1 MYRRKFLR
9 NASMLAG
16 SMIIVPSVLA
26 KEKEYSL
33 MSVLGPIKPDELGIT
48 LVHEHVM
55 ADFIGAAETGTHR
68 YQPDKVVEKALPYL
82 LELKKAGCRTLIDCT
97 PVYLGRD
104 ARVLQRVAKASGLN
118 IFTTTGYY
126 CAVKQKFLPPHA
138 YTETAEQLAA
148 RWIDE
153 HKKGIEGSGVYPGL
167 IKTSVDEGP
176 LLPVCEKVL
185 TAVAITHLQT
195 GLSIS
200 AHTGNG
206 EAALQELAILK
217 KAGVHASAFRW
228 VHAQNEKDNQIYLQ
242 AAKMG
247 AWIEFDGINGSEPE
261 NITHHVACVKFMKE
275 NGFLNQTLISQDAG
289 WYWVGEPGGGVFRG
303 YTAIFEKFIPALKN
317 EGFTDDEV
325 KQLLVHNPRESLTIK
340 VRKI

>member
-9 NASMLAG
+9 DASTLMG
-16 SMIIVPSVLA
+16 SIMIMPSVLA
-26 KEKEYSL
+26 KQKDYPL

-48 LVHEHVM
+48 LIHEHVM

-68 YQPDKVVEKALPYL
+68 YRPDKVVEKALPYL

-104 ARVLQRVAKASGLN
+104 PRVLQQCAKASGLN

-126 CAVKQKFLPPHA
+126 CAVKQNFLPPHA
-138 YTETAEQLAA
+138 YTETAGQLAA

-153 HKKGIEGSGVYPGL
+153 HKNGIEGSGVYPGL

-206 EAALQELAILK
+206 EAALQEIAILK
-217 KAGVHASAFRW
+217 KGGVHASAFRW
-228 VHAQNEKDNQIYLQ
+228 VHAQNKKITRFIWTPL
-242 AAKMG
+242 KWVHGLSLMG
-247 AWIEFDGINGSEPE
+247 SMDRSPRTSHTMW
-261 NITHHVACVKFMKE
+261 HV
-275 NGFLNQTLISQDAG
+275 
-289 WYWVGEPGGGVFRG
+289 
-303 YTAIFEKFIPALKN
+303 
-317 EGFTDDEV
+317 
-325 KQLLVHNPRESLTIK
+325 
-340 VRKI
+340 

>member
-9 NASMLAG
+9 HASMLTG
-16 SMIIVPSVLA
+16 SLIIVPPVLA

-33 MSVLGPIKPDELGIT
+33 MSVLGPIKPAQLGIT
-48 LVHEHVM
+48 LIHEHVM

-68 YQPDKVVEKALPYL
+68 YQPDTIVQKALPFL
-82 LELKKAGCRTLIDCT
+82 NQLKKAGCRTLIDCT

-104 ARVLQRVAKASGLN
+104 VRVLQRVAKASGLN

-153 HKKGIEGSGVYPGL
+153 HKKGIDGSGVYPGL

-206 EAALQELAILK
+206 EAALQELTILK
-217 KAGVHASAFRW
+217 KVGVHPSAFRW
-228 VHAQNEKDNQIYLQ
+228 VHAQNEKDKQIHLR

-261 NITHHVACVKFMKE
+261 TITHHVACVKFMKE

-289 WYWVGEPGGGVFRG
+289 WYWVGEPDGGVFRG
-303 YTAIFEKFIPALKN
+303 YTAIFEKFVPALKN
-317 EGFTDDEV
+317 EGFTDNEV